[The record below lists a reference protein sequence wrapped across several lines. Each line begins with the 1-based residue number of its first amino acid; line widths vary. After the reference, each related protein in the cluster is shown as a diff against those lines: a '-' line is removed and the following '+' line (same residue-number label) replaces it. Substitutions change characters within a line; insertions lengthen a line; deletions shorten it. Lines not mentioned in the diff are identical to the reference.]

1 MDCAWA
7 EHGWVVWVAAEPGA
21 PGQPPAAPGFEER
34 FAPCAAPVAR
44 LCRRL
49 LGDGAGEDA
58 AHEVFLRGRRGFESY
73 DPDLP
78 FRGWILGI
86 AGNLCIDLLRRRARE
101 QRLFDAG
108 DLDPAEL
115 QYPGPSP
122 LSQALAA
129 ERRLE
134 LQAAIDALPLAQRAP
149 LVLRYFQDLDY
160 AAIAEILDVT
170 TNQVG
175 VLLFRARRRLRE
187 QLGGREP

>member
-7 EHGWVVWVAAEPGA
+7 ERGWVVWVAAEPEP
-21 PGQPPAAPGFEER
+21 PGEPPAAPGFEER
-34 FAPCAAPVAR
+34 FRPCAAPVAS

-58 AHEVFLRGRRGFESY
+58 AHEVFLRGQRGFAGY
-73 DPDLP
+73 DPALP

-108 DLDPAEL
+108 ELDPAEL
-115 QYPGPSP
+115 SHPGPSP

-129 ERRLE
+129 ERRDAL
-134 LQAAIDALPLAQRAP
+134 LAAIDALPLAQRAP
-149 LVLRYFQDLDY
+149 LVLRYFQDLEY
-160 AAIAEILDVT
+160 AAIAEILDIT
-170 TNQVG
+170 INQVG

-187 QLGGREP
+187 QLGGRER